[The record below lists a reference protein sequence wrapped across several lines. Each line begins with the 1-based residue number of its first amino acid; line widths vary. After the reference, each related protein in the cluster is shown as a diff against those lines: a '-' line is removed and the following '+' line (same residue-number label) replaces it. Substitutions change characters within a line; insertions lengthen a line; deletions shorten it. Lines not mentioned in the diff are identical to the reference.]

1 MRFRFFRWI
10 LRWLPCKACR
20 AVRRGEMLRIEG
32 PLEVRLD
39 MDGAYFICHRCGR
52 QGRINRN
59 QIPTM

>member
-1 MRFRFFRWI
+1 MRFRFWRWF
-10 LRWLPCKACR
+10 LRRLPCQACR

-39 MDGAYFICHRCGR
+39 MQGAYFLCHRCGR
-52 QGRINRN
+52 RGRINRD